1 VCVPGGAG
9 AKERVGALIE
19 KAGATVL
26 PGAGGAKG
34 VTVKAVAAKGSG
46 G

>member
-1 VCVPGGAG
+1 
-9 AKERVGALIE
+9 LIE

-26 PGAGGAKG
+26 PVQVAPKG
-34 VTVKAVAAKGSG
+34 VTVKAVEAKKSG